1 MEAKGLLFFLARYR
15 YNATCWPPLLPS
27 GCPVG
32 PKGPLPGGRL
42 PSWCTAAA
50 QAAAKAKRAWGKRAY
65 RDPTTCA
72 ARHHDLAAREA
83 SSMCPKCLGPTG
95 PLGTRIQAVP
105 LADIAHL
112 RASPARAACE
122 QTCLCATKIA
132 SALTFCSMPMNPAA
146 QSPGARHFP
155 ADLLDV
161 AGLAAKDQEGR
172 QRGGVGYSR
181 PPTAPNEAAVESN
194 VRLLECPCL
203 PVLGLFVVSP
213 STSRST
219 SCSQW
224 DF

>member
-1 MEAKGLLFFLARYR
+1 MLLAGRPCCPRAVQWVRKAHCLGAGYPAGVQLRR
-15 YNATCWPPLLPS
+15 RQRPKLNA
-27 GCPVG
+27 
-32 PKGPLPGGRL
+32 PGG
-42 PSWCTAAA
+42 
-50 QAAAKAKRAWGKRAY
+50 QRAY
-65 RDPTTCA
+65 RDPTSWLPLAMIWLPGKLLACVLSA
-72 ARHHDLAAREA
+72 WARLALLE
-83 SSMCPKCLGPTG
+83 
-95 PLGTRIQAVP
+95 RIQAVP

-122 QTCLCATKIA
+122 QSCLCATKIA

-181 PPTAPNEAAVESN
+181 PPTAPNEAAVPSN

>member
-1 MEAKGLLFFLARYR
+1 MAAPRY
-15 YNATCWPPLLPS
+15 
-27 GCPVG
+27 
-32 PKGPLPGGRL
+32 
-42 PSWCTAAA
+42 
-50 QAAAKAKRAWGKRAY
+50 
-65 RDPTTCA
+65 
-72 ARHHDLAAREA
+72 DLAAREA
-83 SSMCPKCLGPTG
+83 SDMCPKCLGPTG

-122 QTCLCATKIA
+122 QSCLCATKIA

-181 PPTAPNEAAVESN
+181 PPTAPNEAGST
-194 VRLLECPCL
+194 R
-203 PVLGLFVVSP
+203 VSP
-213 STSRST
+213 SLRPISLLMRPNFRSEPTPVVSSVSRREPAS
-219 SCSQW
+219 SVRYRCLW
-224 DF
+224 PPR

>member
-1 MEAKGLLFFLARYR
+1 M
-15 YNATCWPPLLPS
+15 
-27 GCPVG
+27 G
-32 PKGPLPGGRL
+32 PKGPLPAGRL

-105 LADIAHL
+105 LADIAHS

-172 QRGGVGYSR
+172 QRGGVGDSH
-181 PPTAPNEAAVESN
+181 PPTAPNEAAVPSN